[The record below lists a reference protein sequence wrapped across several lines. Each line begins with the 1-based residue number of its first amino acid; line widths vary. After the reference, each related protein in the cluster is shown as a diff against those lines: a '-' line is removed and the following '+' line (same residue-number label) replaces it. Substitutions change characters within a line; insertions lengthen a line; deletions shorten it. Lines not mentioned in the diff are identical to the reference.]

1 MIIIILIIQIKMKT
15 KINKYYLVLETVL
28 FYITAIYLSLFVAAA
43 DSLAAKGLLFPAIL
57 IAVILIV
64 IDIILIKAEDIRR
77 FTGIK

>member
-1 MIIIILIIQIKMKT
+1 MKT
-15 KINKYYLVLETVL
+15 KINKYYLVLETIL
-28 FYITAIYLSLFVAAA
+28 FYITVIYLLLFVAAA

-64 IDIILIKAEDIRR
+64 IDLILIKAEDIRR

>member
-1 MIIIILIIQIKMKT
+1 MKT

-28 FYITAIYLSLFVAAA
+28 FYITVIYLLLFVAAV

-64 IDIILIKAEDIRR
+64 IDFILIKAEDIRR